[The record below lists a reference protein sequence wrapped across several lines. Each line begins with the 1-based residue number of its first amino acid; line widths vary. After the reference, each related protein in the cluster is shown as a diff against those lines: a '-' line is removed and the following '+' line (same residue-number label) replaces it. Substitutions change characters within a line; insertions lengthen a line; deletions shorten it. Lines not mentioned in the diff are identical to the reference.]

1 MEMKKKKREKGVE
14 MEENAGEK
22 NKGKQSTKETKSN
35 FITEHF
41 IENTSYRIM

>member
-22 NKGKQSTKETKSN
+22 QRKTKHK
-35 FITEHF
+35 
-41 IENTSYRIM
+41 RD